1 MTSYDYMDLKLAMKR
16 LLHMMSCILL
26 IGVLVFVRLRY
37 GFWHVDDAFIQ
48 FIGKDNRSLLE
59 HFFGASAVVYF
70 FALVCSAGRASKPLD
85 GFAKWAFLDHSVL
98 LCAVGLVFAY
108 GISSYMFEYNQ
119 AYVSV
124 YGHGARGY
132 FQYDQWFMDIAGA
145 LMACVFAN
153 RFDVRHRVFVK
164 KAV

>member
-1 MTSYDYMDLKLAMKR
+1 MASYDYMDLKRAMKR
-16 LLHMMSCILL
+16 LLHIMGCLFL
-26 IGVLVFVRLRY
+26 IGMLVFVRLKY

-70 FALVCSAGRASKPLD
+70 CALVCSAGKASKPLD
-85 GFAKWAFLDHSVL
+85 GLAKWAFLDHSVL
-98 LCAVGLVFAY
+98 LCAVGFVFAY
-108 GISSYMFEYNQ
+108 GFGSYMFEYNQ

-124 YGHGARGY
+124 YGHAARGY
-132 FQYDQWFMDIAGA
+132 FQYDQWFMDILGA
-145 LMACVFAN
+145 FMACIWAN
-153 RFDVRHRVFVK
+153 RFDAGHRVLFK